1 MMKETIKTMERKP
14 ELLSPCG
21 DRERLLSA
29 VQYGAD
35 AVYLAGKNFGMRRA
49 PSNFGEEELQWAVQY
64 CHQPE

>member
-1 MMKETIKTMERKP
+1 MMKDTIKTMERKP

-64 CHQPE
+64 CHSTE

>member
-1 MMKETIKTMERKP
+1 MMKDTIKTMERKP

-35 AVYLAGKNFGMRRA
+35 AVYLAGKNFGA
-49 PSNFGEEELQWAVQY
+49 PGSL
-64 CHQPE
+64 

>member
-1 MMKETIKTMERKP
+1 MMKDTIKTMERKP

-35 AVYLAGKNFGMRRA
+35 AVYLAGKNFGMRRLPLILGKRSCNGPFSTA
-49 PSNFGEEELQWAVQY
+49 ISTE
-64 CHQPE
+64 